1 LKKSCIIIGAGLS
14 GLTAAH
20 ELIKNNWEV
29 TTLDKGRGVGG
40 RMATRRTGEAR
51 FDHGAQYFSTKTADF
66 QAFTQNI
73 IQKNIAKKWNLQ
85 EGDKTFSHARV
96 IGIDGMNMIPKFLAE
111 GLNIKI
117 NEKVI
122 SISETKNGCKVIT
135 EAGNFYESDA
145 LICTTP
151 APQAIEILNKSNL
164 ALADIEALQSIHYQP
179 CITVMASLKTQ
190 TNIPSPGGISLQKGN
205 ISWIADNFQKGI
217 SSIFSATIHAN
228 PVFSL
233 AHFDDD
239 LTQIGNQLLSDI
251 TDLIAADS
259 IESFQ
264 MHRWRY
270 SLASE
275 RYANNFLVA
284 SATKFP
290 MIFAGDGFGIGSIEG
305 AFISGKSAAQS
316 LTINY

>member
-29 TTLDKGRGVGG
+29 TILDKGRGIGG

-66 QAFTQNI
+66 QAFTQKI
-73 IQKNIAKKWNLQ
+73 IQKNIAKEWNLQ

-96 IGIDGMNMIPKFLAE
+96 IGIDGMNTIPKFLAE
-111 GLNIKI
+111 GLNIKT

-122 SISETKNGCKVIT
+122 SISETENGCKVIT
-135 EAGNFYESDA
+135 EAGNFYESDV

-151 APQAIEILNKSNL
+151 APQAIELLKKSNI

-190 TNIPSPGGISLQKGN
+190 TNIPSPGGISLQKGD

-239 LTQIGNQLLSDI
+239 LTQIGNKLLSEI
-251 TDLIAADS
+251 TDLIPADS

-264 MHRWRY
+264 VHRWRY
-270 SLASE
+270 SLASK
-275 RYANNFLVA
+275 RYADNFLA
-284 SATKFP
+284 SNTTKFP
-290 MIFAGDGFGIGSIEG
+290 LIFAGDGFGIGSIEG

-316 LTINY
+316 LSIN